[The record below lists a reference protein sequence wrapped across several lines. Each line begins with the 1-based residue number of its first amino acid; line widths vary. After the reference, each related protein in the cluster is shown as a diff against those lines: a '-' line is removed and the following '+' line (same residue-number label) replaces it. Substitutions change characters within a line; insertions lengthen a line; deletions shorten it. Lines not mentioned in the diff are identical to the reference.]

1 MRNELKKPQMFYT
14 SPDWINRR
22 EFPLSEWPVNR
33 YDSGVRSRMESS
45 YSKRIQADALA
56 GIRKLERLGLL

>member
-1 MRNELKKPQMFYT
+1 MRSELKKPQMFYT

-33 YDSGVRSRMESS
+33 KDSGDKSRVNAGSTN
-45 YSKRIQADALA
+45 KVKA

>member
-1 MRNELKKPQMFYT
+1 MRSELKKPQMFYT
-14 SPDWINRR
+14 SPEWVNRR

-33 YDSGVRSRMESS
+33 KDSGDLSRLKSGATA
-45 YSKRIQADALA
+45 KAKA